1 MVSTRNKSYIMAPCQ
16 RSPTE
21 ELVTKITNSKM
32 STETKEIFKLFVS
45 MFSTL
50 QLERDNRIS
59 SLDQKVNELDS
70 RNQVLEQK
78 IETIQSHTVSEI
90 SKLNDKVISL
100 EDQLN
105 FLRSMY
111 NKEVELMK
119 TSIDS
124 NNQYERLDT
133 LIISGPELPI
143 ACDTEN
149 SKLIIQDLLRREC
162 NFNLAVNDISTAHRI
177 GRKPAGGE
185 DRRNLIFKLCRRD
198 LVYDIFNSCKQS
210 KPKFFIN
217 CSLTPNRNKI
227 MFALRQL
234 KKKFPNIVRKCAS
247 FNGDVAVFVAPP
259 DSYNSTGSSS
269 SSNPRDRKFVLNTR
283 QDLDK
288 FATDF
293 LHTSIDELNINW

>member
-1 MVSTRNKSYIMAPCQ
+1 MAPSQ

-21 ELVTKITNSKM
+21 ELVTKISNSKM
-32 STETKEIFKLFVS
+32 SSETKEIFKLFVS

-59 SLDQKVNELDS
+59 SLDQKVNELQS

-78 IETIQSHTVSEI
+78 MEISQSNTVNEM

-105 FLRSMY
+105 VLRSMH

-119 TSIDS
+119 TNIDS

-198 LVYDIFNSCKQS
+198 LVSDIFNSCKQS
-210 KPKFFIN
+210 RPKFFIN
-217 CSLTPNRNKI
+217 CSLTPNRSKI

-234 KKKFPNIVRKCAS
+234 KKKFPTIVRKCAS
-247 FNGDVAVFVAPP
+247 FNGDVAVFVASP
-259 DSYNSTGSSS
+259 DSHNNSGSSS
-269 SSNPRDRKFVLNTR
+269 SSNRRDRKIVLNTK
-283 QDLDK
+283 QELDK

-293 LHTSIDELNINW
+293 LHTTIDELNINW